1 MLGADLGPQDR
12 PRVLE
17 LFERSGA
24 LAHGQAQVEAQL
36 QCAARL
42 VEEGP
47 LCNAARHGFMHL
59 IDMIRARS
67 R

>member
-1 MLGADLGPQDR
+1 
-12 PRVLE
+12 